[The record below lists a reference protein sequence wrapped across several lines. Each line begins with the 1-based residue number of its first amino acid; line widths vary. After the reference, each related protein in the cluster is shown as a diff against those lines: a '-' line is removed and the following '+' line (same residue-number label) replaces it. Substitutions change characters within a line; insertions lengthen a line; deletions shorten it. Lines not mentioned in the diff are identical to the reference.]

1 MAGSKIVPMASAVA
15 TLEPQIAAKSVQ
27 ETTVTSP
34 SEPCRLPNQAE
45 ARSTSALATPPR
57 RMNAAAITKSGSAI
71 RVGELSSSIIFCAT
85 PISGWSLTK
94 NRIEAET
101 PSTRKIGMPAASR
114 PKNIRRKSAAHI
126 GLFAG
131 RDGLVVQRPDRH
143 GGGVVAEAE
152 PIEPAEVAHR
162 HEQAARGQRRIID
175 PHRERQA
182 RGAAIS
188 EAVRRPRDPDAEPC
202 QAEAE
207 GERNDAVENLD
218 RALPARRQQA
228 QHQV

>member
-1 MAGSKIVPMASAVA
+1 MAGSRIVPMASAVA

-34 SEPCRLPNQAE
+34 SEPCRLPNHAE
-45 ARSTSALATPPR
+45 ATSTSALATPPR

-71 RVGELSSSIIFCAT
+71 RVGELSSSIIFWAT

-114 PKNIRRKSAAHI
+114 LKNIRRKSAAHI

-131 RDGLVVQRPDRH
+131 RCWLVVQRPDGH
-143 GGGVVAEAE
+143 GSGVVAEAE
-152 PIEPAEVAHR
+152 PIEPADVAHC
-162 HEQAARGQRRIID
+162 HQQAARGQRRVVD
-175 PHRERQA
+175 PHRERQPGRA
-182 RGAAIS
+182 VIV
-188 EAVRRPRDPDAEPC
+188 EAVSRPRDLDTKPG
-202 QAEAE
+202 QA
-207 GERNDAVENLD
+207 
-218 RALPARRQQA
+218 
-228 QHQV
+228 